1 MADLSQTAANVKQG
15 SLNSPTRRVQYGETI
30 TQGQPLYLATDG
42 KWYRAD
48 ANDGVAKAV
57 VGGIALTPGVAD
69 DGGTIAIPSS
79 TPGASLVNLGA
90 TLAVGTAYAVSATV
104 GGIAPIGDI
113 TSAQFVSIIGI
124 ATTTALLDFQTSI
137 SNTAKA

>member
-15 SLNSPTRRVQYGETI
+15 SLTSPTRRVQYGDTI

-42 KWYRAD
+42 KWYRCD
-48 ANDGVAKAV
+48 ANDGIAKAV

-69 DGGTIAIPSS
+69 DGGTIALPSS

-90 TLAVGTAYAVSATV
+90 TLAVGEVYGVSAAV
-104 GGIAPIGDI
+104 GAIAPIGDI
-113 TSAQFVSIIGI
+113 TSTQFVSVIGI
-124 ATTTALLDFQTSI
+124 ATTAALLDFQPSI
-137 SNTAKA
+137 SNTPKA

>member
-1 MADLSQTAANVKQG
+1 MADLSQTAASVKRG
-15 SLNSPTRRVQYGETI
+15 STTTPTQNVQYGETI
-30 TQGQPLYLATDG
+30 TQGQPLYRATDG
-42 KWYRAD
+42 KWYRCD

-69 DGGTIAIPSS
+69 EGGTIALPSS

-90 TLAVGTAYAVSATV
+90 TLAVGTPYGVSATV
-104 GGIAPIGDI
+104 GAIAPIADI
-113 TSAQFVSIIGI
+113 TSTQFVSIIGI
-124 ATTTALLDFQTSI
+124 ATTTAVLSFMPSI